1 MFSNNGIIK
10 YIWLLRSDVYPC
22 EYMDKWEEFNETSSP
37 EKDDFY
43 SNLNM
48 ESITEADYN
57 HPKRISQPTNI
68 GPKDVPRTSPSSVLR
83 MPLKILFD
91 HPGDVESDVLW
102 KTLLRSTSEDLQK
115 TSSGHCWVFCSM
127 SLNFILLLSKNLFDW
142 PSLYKCNVKSKGV
155 FKTQSNFYDGAFC

>member
-22 EYMDKWEEFNETSSP
+22 EYMEKWEEFNETSSP

-91 HPGDVESDVLW
+91 HPGDVRIWRPLEDAFKIYFRGPSKDVLG
-102 KTLLRSTSEDLQK
+102 TLLGFLFNVSKFHFTSL
-115 TSSGHCWVFCSM
+115 
-127 SLNFILLLSKNLFDW
+127 
-142 PSLYKCNVKSKGV
+142 
-155 FKTQSNFYDGAFC
+155 

>member
-22 EYMDKWEEFNETSSP
+22 EYMEKWEEFNETSSP

-57 HPKRISQPTNI
+57 YPKRISQLTNI

-83 MPLKILFD
+83 MSLKILFD
-91 HPGDVESDVLW
+91 HPGDV
-102 KTLLRSTSEDLQK
+102 R
-115 TSSGHCWVFCSM
+115 
-127 SLNFILLLSKNLFDW
+127 I
-142 PSLYKCNVKSKGV
+142 
-155 FKTQSNFYDGAFC
+155 

>member
-10 YIWLLRSDVYPC
+10 FIWLLRSDIYPC
-22 EYMDKWEEFNETSSP
+22 EYMEKREKFNETSSP

-43 SNLNM
+43 SDLNM

-68 GPKDVPRTSPSSVLR
+68 GPKDVPRTSLSSVLR

-91 HPGDVESDVLW
+91 HPGDVRIWGPGDISKKCPRDVLVW
-102 KTLLRSTSEDLQK
+102 RPLEDVFKIHFRGPSKDVLGTLLSFLFNVSKFHFTSL
-115 TSSGHCWVFCSM
+115 
-127 SLNFILLLSKNLFDW
+127 
-142 PSLYKCNVKSKGV
+142 
-155 FKTQSNFYDGAFC
+155 